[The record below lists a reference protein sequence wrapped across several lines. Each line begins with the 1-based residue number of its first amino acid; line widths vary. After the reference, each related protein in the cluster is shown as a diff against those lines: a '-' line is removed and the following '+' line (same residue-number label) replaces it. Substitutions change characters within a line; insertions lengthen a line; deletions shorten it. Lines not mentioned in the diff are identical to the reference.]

1 MKKAFKLFAMALVAS
16 AMVFAC
22 GEKDP
27 EGDNNNP
34 NGDNNNPGGEPAPEK
49 IEVTFGPQSWTAQ
62 SAEAYYFQGGPYI
75 FAFSDATGEQFPI
88 MALYTTSAAAGNYSD
103 SFDGD
108 GMTYNNGN
116 INTLDYYEEYSLS
129 ASGGNGTY
137 GDWWAKTATVKV
149 NSFDATSLLFNA
161 EVTAVMF
168 SALEAYVAD
177 FGAVGMDAASTKDM
191 TAKINFTLTPYG
203 KAIAPAAKTSK
214 LVVK

>member
-34 NGDNNNPGGEPAPEK
+34 NDNNNPGGEPAPEK

-108 GMTYNNGN
+108 QMMYNNGN